1 MFCVECGKE
10 IEEDFDGMCIE
21 CYIKSR
27 KFFEIPEIVEVTICK
42 NCGSYRLDNRW
53 MEGEPGELLK
63 NFLEGNIRHREIKNF
78 EVQIDGNEVICRGE
92 FHGSPVVEKGLVDIK
107 TRYGICEKCSR
118 MKGGYF
124 EAILQVRKDGMDMTD
139 EEIKLSDDVVY
150 KKAGNEGYIAKRE
163 RKHGGIDYYIGD
175 KKMAAAA
182 AKILNSIFHGETS
195 ISPSLV
201 GMKDGREM
209 YRNTYVVRIPE
220 YVKGGYVEID
230 GRVFR
235 VFNMGKRIGV
245 RDIETGEKKYFSRN
259 EMSKVKII
267 DAEEMEAI
275 VLSSKEK
282 EVQILD
288 PESYKSVVLS
298 KPEEMVVGEKIK
310 IIKWKGRTYLAG
322 D

>member
-27 KFFEIPEIVEVTICK
+27 KFFEIPGTIEITVCR
-42 NCGSYRLDNRW
+42 NCGSHKLESKW
-53 MEGEPGELLK
+53 IEGSMEDALK
-63 NFLEGNIRHREIKNF
+63 NFLEGSIKHRGVKKFRVKMEGSRI
-78 EVQIDGNEVICRGE
+78 ICTGE
-92 FHGSPVVEKGLVDIK
+92 FHEHPVYEEREVEIK
-107 TRYGICEKCSR
+107 TRYSICEKCSR

-124 EAILQVRKDGMDMTD
+124 EAILQVRKDGTNMTD
-139 EEIKLSDDVVY
+139 EEIKLSDEVVY
-150 KKAGNEGYIAKRE
+150 KKAGHGGYVTKRE
-163 RKHGGIDYYIGD
+163 KKHGGIDYYMGD
-175 KKMAAAA
+175 KKMAASAA
-182 AKILNSIFHGETS
+182 RILSDMFHGETS

-220 YVKGGYVEID
+220 YAKGGYVEVG

-235 VFNMGKRIGV
+235 VFDMGKRIGM

-259 EMSKVKII
+259 EMSKVKVIG
-267 DAEEMEAI
+267 AEEMEAI
-275 VLSSKEK
+275 VLSSREK

-288 PESYKSVVLS
+288 PENYKTVVIS
-298 KPEEMVVGEKIK
+298 KPEDMEVGEKVRIL
-310 IIKWKGRTYLAG
+310 KWKDRIYLTG
-322 D
+322 G